1 MFLTAFLKGFCEWCD
16 QSFFGSAIRNSKW
29 LFPFVEI
36 FHLLALGMLGGTV
49 LLINL
54 RALGLRFRSDP
65 VSEIARQ
72 VEPWMIA
79 SLAIMLASGFLLFSS
94 EATRMY
100 FNLAFRFKLKLA
112 ALLSLVLWSGVALA
126 GRAIGYTRQVETK
139 ALSEMIDV
147 VPHGIALNGV
157 SSSPAPGSADAKT
170 RLRPGANRH

>member
-100 FNLAFRFKLKLA
+100 FNLAFRFKMACLLLA
-112 ALLSLVLWSGVALA
+112 IVFTFTLY
-126 GRAIGYTRQVETK
+126 R
-139 ALSEMIDV
+139 
-147 VPHGIALNGV
+147 
-157 SSSPAPGSADAKT
+157 
-170 RLRPGANRH
+170 